1 MAIAARLAENANM
14 TVAVIEAGESGDDV
28 ERQIDVPGNSYLDGL
43 TGVRLLLYLSCP
55 PVVSRRS

>member
-1 MAIAARLAENANM
+1 M

-43 TGVRLLLYLSCP
+43 TAVCLLYLSSS
-55 PVVSRRS
+55 PVVLRRR